1 MKDDGPR
8 SFPRGKTALLAA
20 LYCGLFI
27 SCQTLQRDLV
37 IASADGAAYEEIEE
51 LENRILRMDGA
62 YSRQEAASIRRR
74 IDELERKP
82 VQDTEYKAQLAAWSG
97 RLFLFEDKTAN
108 AERQRKLSD
117 QLSPGNAQARIL
129 EIRLEKDA
137 ERRLAAADRYLEI
150 EALGELYIERGRA
163 LLELKKYRE
172 AAAAFDTAFVGL
184 AEIYREVY
192 GPSRTL
198 AWELRDAVD
207 MGSEAAELAQRSDLS
222 WRDLIELTQK
232 ETGLLRFLT
241 AGRSWSAEDIF
252 NRLLD
257 RIFIPPAQDVNLT
270 EWPAGRKPSI
280 NETVSRSGAAWY
292 LWHLFAENRA
302 DRSLLTRY
310 SSRYAL
316 RAAALSPVSDIPLRS
331 LYFDSILGCVER
343 EIMSLPDGDN
353 FVPNEK
359 IRGAAFLSMLRK
371 TAQ

>member
-1 MKDDGPR
+1 MKNRNQGLL
-8 SFPRGKTALLAA
+8 SRGGTAFLAA

-37 IASADGAAYEEIEE
+37 IASADTAAYEEIEE

-82 VQDTEYKAQLAAWSG
+82 VQDAEYKAQLAAWSG
-97 RLFLFEDKTAN
+97 RLFLLEDRTAG
-108 AERQRKLSD
+108 AEKQLKLSA
-117 QLSPGNAQARIL
+117 QLFPGNVQARVL

-163 LLELKKYRE
+163 LLELKRYQE

-184 AEIYREVY
+184 AEVYREVY

-198 AWELRDAVD
+198 SWELRDAVN
-207 MGSEAAELAQRSDLS
+207 MGNDTAELAQRSTLS
-222 WRDLIELTQK
+222 WRDLIELTQN
-232 ETGLLRFLT
+232 ETGLFRFLT
-241 AGRSWSAEDIF
+241 AGRIWSAEDIF
-252 NRLLD
+252 DRLLD
-257 RIFIPPAQDVNLT
+257 RAFIPPAQDVNLT
-270 EWPAGRKPSI
+270 EWPAGKKPLI

-316 RAAALSPVSDIPLRS
+316 RTGALSPVSDIPLKS
-331 LYFDSILGCVER
+331 LYFDSVLGCVER

-353 FVPNEK
+353 FVPNEN

-371 TAQ
+371 TAR